1 MQYGEIPHESCK
13 IFYHYRKLQHER
25 IIKSVSRI
33 YRIVKAADDSFEVI
47 VVDNASSDGSAEY
60 VKRKKN
66 IHTILNKTN
75 VGFSRANNQGI
86 KRARENMSYF

>member
-1 MQYGEIPHESCK
+1 MKAVKISIIIVSYNTKELLKACLES
-13 IFYHYRKLQHER
+13 IE
-25 IIKSVSRI
+25 SSR
-33 YRIVKAADDSFEVI
+33 RPDDSFEVI

-86 KRARENMSYF
+86 KRAWRICLTFKF